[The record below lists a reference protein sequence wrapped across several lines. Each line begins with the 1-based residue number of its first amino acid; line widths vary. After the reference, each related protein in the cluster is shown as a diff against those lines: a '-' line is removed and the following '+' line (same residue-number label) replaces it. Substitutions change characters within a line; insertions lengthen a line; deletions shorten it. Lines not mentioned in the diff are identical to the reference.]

1 MKIHESWDM
10 LSPLTPCPKWN
21 WRGGGQRGAYAPL
34 VVKCFIFCLMNIKN
48 TQVLTHRLTIRIHPY
63 HEGITSGATIKIAL
77 SF

>member
-1 MKIHESWDM
+1 MEHAV
-10 LSPLTPCPKWN
+10 LSDPLALN
-21 WRGGGQRGAYAPL
+21 GIGGGGVRGGRTAPL

-63 HEGITSGATIKIAL
+63 HEATTSGATINIAL